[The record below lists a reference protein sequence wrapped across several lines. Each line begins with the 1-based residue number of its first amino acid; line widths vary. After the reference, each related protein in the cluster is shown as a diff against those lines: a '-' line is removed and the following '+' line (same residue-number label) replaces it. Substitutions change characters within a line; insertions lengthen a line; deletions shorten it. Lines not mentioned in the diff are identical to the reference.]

1 MKYVTRAAQL
11 LLISFLFIT
20 GLSAQTAG
28 SGYVSSI
35 ESKANQISKNDE
47 KVSDLNQ
54 QHLQTYS
61 DEQEKLKRLNRE
73 LGALIDE
80 KNEAMREMRLGRFCN
95 GCNQTASQLRRGG
108 TYDVEDHFRRNGGT
122 HSATPAELEKKE
134 AEYNAKIERKQNEI
148 DKFKE
153 GENEFS
159 RKRADLSKQMDRLK
173 ESSDQ
178 LRQEIVDLS
187 KQYKDKILDE
197 AKAMH
202 KFWVGGLMRIIAE
215 KHYIED
221 RINILQVK
229 VTDLGKE
236 ETQAIAEFEDKLRKK
251 NEEAISNLEK
261 KINANKNRAY
271 SLEQS
276 HESRIDPLERNL
288 ADLKSRLN
296 EVNQELRSISIDADE
311 KTKLDTEKASLEQR
325 IASGENQL
333 NEYETSFKNE
343 IQSIEDENKK
353 FADDIW
359 KLKTTEFSKLLDEG
373 LQHLKKAFTA
383 KRKILNDAISAKRN
397 SLEEVG
403 RSLMDEREVYRKKNN
418 EYIAKVDAERIRM
431 MNACSKAGAS
441 CYGTDAV
448 SAVVGNW
455 SKVSGCV
462 GEMEA
467 AHHSDDVIYGCEE
480 ETKIYRQYY
489 RQNKSGM
496 SAEDQEA
503 LNRNDARTRYDMI
516 FKKITD

>member
-1 MKYVTRAAQL
+1 MIYLTRAAL
-11 LLISFLFIT
+11 LLMIGLLYIT
-20 GLSAQTAG
+20 ALSAQTAG

-47 KVSDLNQ
+47 KVSELNQ

-80 KNEAMREMRLGRFCN
+80 KDEAMDEMRQGRFCN

-122 HSATPAELEKKE
+122 HRASQAELDKKE
-134 AEYNAKIERKQNEI
+134 AEYDQKIASKQNEI
-148 DKFKE
+148 DKYKE

-229 VTDLGKE
+229 VTDLAKE
-236 ETQAIAEFEDKLRKK
+236 ETQAISEFEDKLRKK
-251 NEEAISNLEK
+251 NEESIRNLES
-261 KINANKNRAY
+261 KISTNKNKAF

-276 HESRIDPLERNL
+276 HENRIDPIEQNI

-296 EVNQELRSISIDADE
+296 EVNLELRSITIDADE
-311 KTKLDTEKASLEQR
+311 KSKLDTEKTSLEQR
-325 IASGENQL
+325 ITSAESQL
-333 NEYETSFKNE
+333 NDYETSFKNE
-343 IQSIEDENKK
+343 MHSIEDDNKK
-353 FADDIW
+353 YADEIW
-359 KLKTTEFSKLLDEG
+359 KLKTTGFSKLLDEG
-373 LQHLKKAFTA
+373 LQQLKKAFTA
-383 KRKILNDAISAKRN
+383 KRKILTDAISAKRN

-418 EYIAKVDAERIRM
+418 EYIAKVDTERIRM
-431 MNACSKAGAS
+431 MNACSQAGAS